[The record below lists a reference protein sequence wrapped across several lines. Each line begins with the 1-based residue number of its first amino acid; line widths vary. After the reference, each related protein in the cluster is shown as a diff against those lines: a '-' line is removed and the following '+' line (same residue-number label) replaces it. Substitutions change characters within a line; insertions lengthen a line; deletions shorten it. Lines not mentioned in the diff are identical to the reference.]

1 MCKRSIGGAERY
13 CGFNYRGYSWCSKR
27 REQDLTNFAVFNF
40 IYFMIDINRFIV
52 INCSEVISS
61 DKFFLDK
68 YNLEVALISIL
79 LTTISSFAIS
89 FSRVS
94 LVSQQVHITNQHSI
108 RLRMAGHPY
117 AVAALNCLKTACFR
131 KGGEQDDQA

>member
-1 MCKRSIGGAERY
+1 MVLQEKGTRLDQHRS
-13 CGFNYRGYSWCSKR
+13 
-27 REQDLTNFAVFNF
+27 LNF
-40 IYFMIDINRFIV
+40 INFMIDINSFVV

-94 LVSQQVHITNQHSI
+94 LVVLS
-108 RLRMAGHPY
+108 RLGTT
-117 AVAALNCLKTACFR
+117 LK
-131 KGGEQDDQA
+131 Q